1 MNKLNYL
8 LALLIMFF
16 IVSSIFIKPKS
27 FSSYFDLDIDATIP
41 EESIS
46 EDTEK
51 KNMIPFDI
59 DIFNAAIEEQEK
71 GSISNMDLLSSWTVE
86 VEEYKD
92 KETLM
97 ADFIALKE
105 RGLKAYI
112 QYKEDQENRFI
123 LYIGPTID
131 IEDSQENLAKISD
144 LTQFSPKII
153 PYD

>member
-8 LALLIMFF
+8 SALLIMLF

>member
-8 LALLIMFF
+8 LVLFIMFF
-16 IVSSIFIKPKS
+16 IVSSIFIKPQS
-27 FSSYFDLDIDATIP
+27 FSTYFDLGIDATIP
-41 EESIS
+41 EEPIR
-46 EDTEK
+46 ENAEK
-51 KNMIPFDI
+51 QNNIPFNI

-71 GSISNMDLLSSWTVE
+71 ESISNMDLLSSWTVV

-92 KETLM
+92 KEALM
-97 ADFIALKE
+97 ADFMILKE

-112 QYKEDQENRFI
+112 QYKENQENRFI

-131 IEDSQENLAKISD
+131 REDSQENLAKISD
-144 LTQFSPKII
+144 LIQFSPKII

>member
-1 MNKLNYL
+1 
-8 LALLIMFF
+8 
-16 IVSSIFIKPKS
+16 
-27 FSSYFDLDIDATIP
+27 
-41 EESIS
+41 
-46 EDTEK
+46 
-51 KNMIPFDI
+51 
-59 DIFNAAIEEQEK
+59 
-71 GSISNMDLLSSWTVE
+71 MDLLSSWTVE

-97 ADFIALKE
+97 ADFIVLKE

>member
-8 LALLIMFF
+8 LALLIMLF
-16 IVSSIFIKPKS
+16 IVSSIFIKPQS

-59 DIFNAAIEEQEK
+59 DIFNAAIEKQEK
-71 GSISNMDLLSSWTVE
+71 GSISNMDLLSSWTIE
-86 VEEYKD
+86 VEEYTD

-97 ADFIALKE
+97 ADFMILKE

>member
-16 IVSSIFIKPKS
+16 IVSSIFIKPQS

-112 QYKEDQENRFI
+112 QYKEDQENRFV

-131 IEDSQENLAKISD
+131 REDSQENLAKISD

>member
-16 IVSSIFIKPKS
+16 IVSSIFIKPQS

-112 QYKEDQENRFI
+112 QYKEDRENRFI

>member
-41 EESIS
+41 EESIR
-46 EDTEK
+46 ENTEK
-51 KNMIPFDI
+51 KNTIPFDI
-59 DIFNAAIEEQEK
+59 DIFNAAIGKQEK